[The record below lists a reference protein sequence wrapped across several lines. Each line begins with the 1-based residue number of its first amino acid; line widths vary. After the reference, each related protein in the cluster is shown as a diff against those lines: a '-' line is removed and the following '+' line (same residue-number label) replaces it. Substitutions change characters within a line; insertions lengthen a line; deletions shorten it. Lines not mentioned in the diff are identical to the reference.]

1 MADIVAFK
9 TKVDELLTLSR
20 KNQKDLAAVTGYAS
34 ATLNRLLHKPDL
46 KCDLVELIVMK
57 MAELGAVTFRRD
69 AIELLMLMDCEAGAE
84 TGQLAELLNK
94 LKPDP
99 SPSLNRQEESA
110 LLLKKYLERLSQH
123 AQFATL
129 PILPSNSYPFRTS
142 FNRSSCVRTRLHR
155 KTSPS
160 GSAGHCSTNP
170 PEGSMI
176 RVVSCASKSRVVCS

>member
-57 MAELGAVTFRRD
+57 MAELGAVTFRPD
-69 AIELLMLMDCEAGAE
+69 AIELLMLMDCEAGPE
-84 TGQLAELLNK
+84 TGQLAEFLNK

-129 PILPSNSYPFRTS
+129 PILPSNSYPLQNIFQPLKLRQDPLAPEDLSFRERRALL
-142 FNRSSCVRTRLHR
+142 NE
-155 KTSPS
+155 PS
-160 GSAGHCSTNP
+160 RGEPGP
-170 PEGSMI
+170 
-176 RVVSCASKSRVVCS
+176 RR